1 MVAGLPQRRGES
13 LVTDTAACWRVKEQ
27 GSLVIPWPSP
37 CDVLVIPWWSPCGP
51 VAAFICIY
59 HVQPGSRLDD
69 SQKWITE
76 VMGGFYWVDSWLADK
91 TQSLQSQS
99 HCSSSIR
106 PKCFCPRSHMQRCL
120 PRMTTASNWLNR
132 WGLLMPSGTGASCSC
147 LGIEKKKLET
157 YVKGQLHDSYFS
169 TTPSGLRPQLAYFSS
184 THLVGRWQHSPVV
197 PATMTV
203 RAFIPCTLH
212 LECTPESAFW
222 SFCINCIRAT
232 PVPTSALATKASIVC
247 RLGSN
252 LTRHSKRP
260 CSGCCLVWLVERLCN
275 VMDVFHILLL
285 ELRNLTRSRL
295 TRGAAVSES
304 SQATVQQ
311 DHNKSNR
318 YSNEGK
324 QCGS

>member
-13 LVTDTAACWRVKEQ
+13 LVTDTAACWRVKAQ
-27 GSLVIPWPSP
+27 GSLVIPWRSP

-147 LGIEKKKLET
+147 LGIEKKKNL
-157 YVKGQLHDSYFS
+157 KRMWRDSF
-169 TTPSGLRPQLAYFSS
+169 TTAIFPQ
-184 THLVGRWQHSPVV
+184 HLVVWDLNLRIFLPLISLVV
-197 PATMTV
+197 GSTV
-203 RAFIPCTLH
+203 R
-212 LECTPESAFW
+212 S
-222 SFCINCIRAT
+222 
-232 PVPTSALATKASIVC
+232 
-247 RLGSN
+247 
-252 LTRHSKRP
+252 
-260 CSGCCLVWLVERLCN
+260 
-275 VMDVFHILLL
+275 
-285 ELRNLTRSRL
+285 SRL
-295 TRGAAVSES
+295 PWQSVRS
-304 SQATVQQ
+304 SPAHSIWNAHQKAHS
-311 DHNKSNR
+311 DHSV
-318 YSNEGK
+318 
-324 QCGS
+324 